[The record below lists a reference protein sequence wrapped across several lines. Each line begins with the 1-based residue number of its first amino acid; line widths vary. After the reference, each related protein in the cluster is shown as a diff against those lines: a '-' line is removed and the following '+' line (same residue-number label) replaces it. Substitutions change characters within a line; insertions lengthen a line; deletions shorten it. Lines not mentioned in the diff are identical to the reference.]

1 MRCAA
6 ITKGGARCKLDATS
20 ARSGSFCW
28 SHAPENAEERKRR
41 GRRGGKA
48 RGASELAELKR
59 EIRAVIGAVLGGRV
73 ERGVG
78 AVVFQGYN
86 ALLKVVE
93 TERRVRETDEMEA
106 RLEELERA
114 AQDQRQG
121 GQRWGA

>member
-1 MRCAA
+1 
-6 ITKGGARCKLDATS
+6 
-20 ARSGSFCW
+20 
-28 SHAPENAEERKRR
+28 
-41 GRRGGKA
+41 
-48 RGASELAELKR
+48 
-59 EIRAVIGAVLGGRV
+59 VIGAVLGGRV